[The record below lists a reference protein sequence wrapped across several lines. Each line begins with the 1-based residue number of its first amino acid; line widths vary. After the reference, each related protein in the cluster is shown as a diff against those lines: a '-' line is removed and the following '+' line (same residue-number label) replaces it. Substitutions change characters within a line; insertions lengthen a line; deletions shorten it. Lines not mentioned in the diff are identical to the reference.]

1 MAKHRKEKDRL
12 INEAVKEQV
21 KNIDIP
27 YEPTYSKDGKYT
39 LYSFNND
46 EALGISSNETPLTN
60 QELLDQLNAGITARM
75 RYSIVPI
82 QAYIAEVNGVRM
94 KLYAPDEERSQFMMY
109 IPPKSTEQRVNQY
122 LLLMIND
129 MKAHAADQPGNAE

>member
-129 MKAHAADQPGNAE
+129 MKANAADQPGNAE